1 MNSLGG
7 YFLHGV
13 GVPADPH
20 SAVKWIR
27 RAADAGHSMAQFNL
41 GLSYRDGLGVAEDSD
56 EALRLF
62 DLAAAGGFA
71 RAAEHARNLRAAL
84 HERVPEGGNL
94 D

>member
-1 MNSLGG
+1 MAQCNLGG
-7 YFLHGV
+7 CYLRGV
-13 GVPADPH
+13 GV
-20 SAVKWIR
+20 
-27 RAADAGHSMAQFNL
+27 AQ
-41 GLSYRDGLGVAEDSD
+41 DID

-84 HERVPEGGNL
+84 HERAPERENL